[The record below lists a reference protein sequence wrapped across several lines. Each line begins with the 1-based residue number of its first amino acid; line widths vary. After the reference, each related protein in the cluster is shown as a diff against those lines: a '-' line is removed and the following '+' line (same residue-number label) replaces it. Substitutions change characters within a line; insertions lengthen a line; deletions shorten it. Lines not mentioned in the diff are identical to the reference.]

1 MIIRRTHNRMGKRA
15 LAVALGF
22 LLVLLATLPII
33 YPYLSSILAPSQ
45 AIAPEEL
52 NPNLLPNLPITPYAL
67 LDYAN
72 MILASAQAGNFTRAQ
87 DLAVYLNDL
96 PPTVEHNLLTYLQ
109 QITELVSIIKSIKDR
124 LDALTVLVAN
134 GQITQAEGLI
144 SQINSALS
152 DASTRLGTLYDALD
166 RIALIYQI
174 DVSQQRTRLDG
185 LASLLTQFRQLLQ
198 FLEASLARLDTRT
211 ATRLVISVTPNPV
224 WINGTLHIRGILERS
239 NGTGLEGRTVEL
251 WVNASQVG
259 RISSGKEG
267 NFTWRY
273 DVSASRYSALAVYA
287 RYVPTG
293 NDTNAYR
300 PTVSDMLIV
309 PVMYYGV
316 SLAALASSAKV
327 YVTEGFT
334 VQGDLVNLLQQPLA
348 DERIVLTVDGSAV
361 GDTKTDS
368 AGGYAFTSSF
378 PQGTLAGGHS
388 LRVEFNPASGVYGST
403 GVGIGMEVYYM
414 PSTVTVTSV
423 PPSLTLS
430 GQTITLDGN
439 VTVNAKP
446 FSQGLVTAFM
456 GDRELGRANVGQG
469 GTFQLPIS
477 VPLDV
482 SGQNAVTLIF
492 SPGEPWILSNQASA
506 ELNVMNSGL
515 LGFASIGLAA
525 AVVTLSTRTIE
536 LTPPSREKRR
546 ESEQLAL
553 EQLRAETVPTVTI
566 HPARLTAFTDPRRCV
581 QETYW
586 ESRRAI
592 AEVLNETTPANETHR
607 EFAGRLSRKLGEAAT
622 PFSLLTLLF
631 EVAEYSEHE
640 ITAGSA
646 QAAINYLDV
655 IAQRL
660 NIQMRRDETW
670 TEFCREAEVKAEDK
684 LGQAGI
690 SVVKVTITPE
700 AATVEVPWHLSAEHQ
715 ALATST
721 LEATLGMRINVL
733 SVRFCDRCRYKIEGS
748 AVELEICPQCGT
760 RLTVEFQPNG

>member
-1 MIIRRTHNRMGKRA
+1 LRNRIGKRA

-22 LLVLLATLPII
+22 LLVLLATLPIM

-45 AIAPEEL
+45 AIGPEEL
-52 NPNLLPNLPITPYAL
+52 NPNLLPNLPITPSAL
-67 LDYAN
+67 LGYAN

-134 GQITQAEGLI
+134 GQITQAERLI

-152 DASTRLGTLYDALD
+152 DASTRLGTLYEALD

-198 FLEASLARLDTRT
+198 SLEASLARLDTRT
-211 ATRLVISVTPNPV
+211 ATRLAISVTPNPV
-224 WINGTLHIRGILERS
+224 WINGTLQIRGILERS

-267 NFTWRY
+267 SFTWRY

-287 RYVPTG
+287 RYVPSG

-300 PTVSDMLIV
+300 PTVSDMVIV

-316 SLAALASSAKV
+316 TLAALASSAKV

-334 VQGDLVNLLQQPLA
+334 VQGNLVNLLQQPLA

-361 GDTKTDS
+361 GDTQTDS

-388 LRVEFNPASGVYGST
+388 LRVEFNPALGVYGST

-414 PSTVTVTSV
+414 ASTVTVTSV

-439 VTVNAKP
+439 VTVNAEP

-456 GDRELGRANVGQG
+456 GDRELGWANVGQG
-469 GTFQLPIS
+469 GTFQLPVS
-477 VPLDV
+477 VPIDV
-482 SGQNAVTLIF
+482 SGQNVVTVIF

-515 LGFASIGLAA
+515 LGFASIGLVA

-536 LTPPSREKRR
+536 LTPPSRKKRR
-546 ESEQLAL
+546 ESQQLAL

-566 HPARLTAFTDPRRCV
+566 HPARLTASTDPRRCV

-592 AEVLNETTPANETHR
+592 AEALNETSPANETHR
-607 EFAGRLSRKLGEAAT
+607 EFAGRLSRRLGEAAT

-660 NIQMRRDETW
+660 NLQMRRDETW
-670 TEFCREAEVKAEDK
+670 TEFCREAEVKAEDR

-700 AATVEVPWHLSAEHQ
+700 AATVEVPWHLSAEHR

-721 LEATLGMRINVL
+721 LEATLGMRINVVP
-733 SVRFCDRCRYKIEGS
+733 VRFCDRCRYKIEGS
-748 AVELEICPQCGT
+748 AVELEICPQCGI
-760 RLTVEFQPNG
+760 RLTVEFEPNR